1 MEDSLGLG
9 ILPFMEQEKAQRLL
23 QAGRDRGAD
32 FTELFEEET
41 RHASVSYKD
50 KKVESAT
57 AGTDYGIGIR
67 LLFGT
72 EVLYAHTSKDDEEHL
87 LKLIDALAQSRG
99 PVVGARHPSTGS
111 GTMPVSKPIVGVQ
124 LENRQRIVLDPRTIG
139 QERKLDLLLRADQAA
154 RSFSKKISQ
163 VNARAGDVVSEILI
177 CNSDGLWVTDTRT
190 RCRFHISVT
199 AEEGGEIFVAGEAPG
214 VQRGFEFFEGL
225 DAERYAHDA
234 AERAVRM
241 LSAGY
246 VKGGKMPVVM
256 GNGFGGVIFHEACG
270 HLLETEGVRHK
281 ASVFTGKIGEQI
293 AHSEVTAID
302 DGLIEGSWGSI
313 QMDDEGRPSEK
324 TTLIENGVLKTYMSD
339 RVGAEETGVVLS
351 GSARR
356 ESYQYAPVSRMRNTY
371 IAAGK
376 HTPAEV
382 LASVEDGLYAK
393 KLGGGSVNPA
403 TGEFNFAVEEGYVIR
418 HGQIA
423 EAVRGATLI
432 GKGPEILPLISMVGN
447 DLELAAGMCGASSG
461 SIPVNVGQPT
471 LRVDSIL
478 VGGR

>member
-1 MEDSLGLG
+1 
-9 ILPFMEQEKAQRLL
+9 MEQSKAQRIL

-32 FTELFEEET
+32 FVEIFEEET
-41 RHASVSYKD
+41 RHASVSFKD
-50 KKVESAT
+50 HKVESAS
-57 AGTDYGIGIR
+57 AGTDYGVGIR

-72 EVLYAHTSKDDEEHL
+72 EVLYAHTSKDDPDHII
-87 LKLIDALAQSRG
+87 KLIEALTLGRG
-99 PVVGARHPSTGS
+99 ALLPRDIDTPLAALR
-111 GTMPVSKPIVGVQ
+111 GTPGG
-124 LENRQRIVLDPRTIG
+124 LNHRIALDPRKVG
-139 QERKLDLLLRADQAA
+139 QENKLDLLRRADDAA
-154 RSFSKKISQ
+154 RRFSDKITQ
-163 VNARAGDVVSEILI
+163 VQTRAADMVSDILI
-177 CNSDGLWVTDTRT
+177 CNSEGMWVTDTRT
-190 RCRFHISVT
+190 RSRFHVSVT
-199 AEEGGEIFVAGEAPG
+199 AGNGNEGGEMFTAGESPG
-214 VQRGFEFFEGL
+214 AQRGFEFFEGL
-225 DAERYAHDA
+225 DVEHHAREA

-246 VKGGKMPVVM
+246 VQGGKMPVVM

-270 HLLETEGVRHK
+270 HLLETEGVRRK
-281 ASVFTGKIGEQI
+281 ASVFADKIGTQI
-293 AHSEVTAID
+293 AHSEVTAVD
-302 DGLIEGSWGSI
+302 DGTLENSWGSI
-313 QMDDEGRPSEK
+313 GVDDEGRAPQK

-339 RVGAEETGVVLS
+339 RVGAQETGVELS

-376 HTPAEV
+376 HTPEAV

-403 TGEFNFAVEEGYVIR
+403 TGEFNFAVEEGYRIR
-418 HGQIA
+418 GGKVA
-423 EAVRGATLI
+423 EPVRGATLI
-432 GKGPEILPLISMVGN
+432 GKGPEILPLISMVAN

-461 SIPVNVGQPT
+461 SVPVTVGQPT

>member
-1 MEDSLGLG
+1 MNK
-9 ILPFMEQEKAQRLL
+9 EKAQRLF

-87 LKLIDALAQSRG
+87 LKLIDALCLSRG
-99 PVVGARHPSTGS
+99 PSTSLRDRLLPSQIKSLTG
-111 GTMPVSKPIVGVQ
+111 IELQ
-124 LENRQRIVLDPRTIG
+124 NRQTIVLDPRRIG
-139 QERKLDLLLRADQAA
+139 QERKLDILLRADQAA
-154 RSFSKKISQ
+154 RSYSGKISQ
-163 VNARAGDVVSEILI
+163 VNARAGDVVSEIVI
-177 CNSDGLWVTDTRT
+177 CNSDGLWTTDTRT
-190 RCRFHISVT
+190 RCRFHVSVT

-214 VQRGFEFFEGL
+214 VQRGFEFFDEL
-225 DAERYAHDA
+225 NAEHYAREA

-246 VKGGKMPVVM
+246 IKGGKMPVVM

-281 ASVFTGKIGEQI
+281 ASVFAGKLGEQI

-302 DGLIEGSWGSI
+302 DGTLSGSWGSI
-313 QMDDEGRPSEK
+313 QMDDEGRPSQK
-324 TTLIENGVLKTYMSD
+324 TTLIENGKLMTYMSD
-339 RVGAEETGVVLS
+339 RVGAEETGVALS

-376 HTPAEV
+376 HTPGEV

-461 SIPVNVGQPT
+461 HIPVNVGQPT